1 MKSPLKP
8 QPEWEESPTAAPRS
22 TDAAQAA
29 APAKQQAAMS
39 VASSERYCRQL
50 ATSHYENFVVASVLL
65 PAAMRAPFYSLYAYC
80 RTADDLADESAS
92 PEAALSALD
101 RLAQDLDK
109 TFAGQP
115 PQREFFPAL
124 HATIKQFAMTR
135 EPFDDLLSA
144 MRQDQ
149 TVTQYESYPQLL
161 DYCSR
166 SASPVGRMVLQLA
179 DLREGIAVEQS
190 DDICIGL
197 QLANF
202 WQDVARDHQIGRI
215 YLPEQM
221 RNEFQVT
228 PDMLLQS
235 STAPELKSLLKHL
248 CQDARER
255 FQRGMLLVESLPRW
269 LASDVRLMAQGGVAT
284 LDAIAKMD
292 YDVLRCRPKVSRWKQ
307 SKLLMRAVLG
317 RML

>member
-1 MKSPLKP
+1 MELTSPASAHEL
-8 QPEWEESPTAAPRS
+8 AA
-22 TDAAQAA
+22 
-29 APAKQQAAMS
+29 
-39 VASSERYCRQL
+39 SEQYCRQL

-65 PAAMRAPFYSLYAYC
+65 PRSMRAPFYSLYAYC

-92 PEAALSALD
+92 PEAALAALD
-101 RLAQDLDK
+101 RLAEDLAD
-109 TFAGQP
+109 TFADRP

-124 HATIKQFAMTR
+124 HATIQQFAMTR

-149 TVTQYESYPQLL
+149 TVTEYESYPQLL

-179 DLREGIAVEQS
+179 AIREGIAVEQS

-202 WQDVARDHQIGRI
+202 WQDVARDRQIGRV

-221 RNEFQVT
+221 RDEFHVT
-228 PDMLLQS
+228 SEMLDRNQ
-235 STAPELKSLLKHL
+235 TAPELKALLKQL
-248 CQDARER
+248 CQDARQR
-255 FQRGMLLVESLPRW
+255 FQRGMLLVDSLPRW
-269 LASDVRLMAQGGVAT
+269 LAADVRLMAQGGVAT
-284 LDAIAKMD
+284 LDAIAKID

-307 SKLLMRAVLG
+307 TRLLMRAVLG